1 MIRQNPN
8 PSLIKAVKAMGNP
21 TGANRRSIQNM
32 EKQATLA
39 REAKEVNHLPREP
52 KDTNSCERQ
61 CNLCSFSFSVQRRT
75 PVVVDS

>member
-39 REAKEVNHLPREP
+39 REAKEVREP

>member
-21 TGANRRSIQNM
+21 TGANRRR
-32 EKQATLA
+32 KQATLA